1 MRLTRLGRVLSAITL
16 AFSFAALTSGSA
28 QTRALIPVDLELVL
42 AVDVSASMDQDEQMI
57 QRRGYAEA
65 FRHPAVINAIK
76 NAGEG
81 RIVVTYLEW
90 AEQVNQTVPWMV
102 IANDRDARA
111 FAAKLEAAPLYS
123 QRRTSISNALATG
136 GALIEQNQ
144 YQGLR
149 RVIDISGDGPN
160 NSGATVNVARDA
172 VVGRGVIINGLPI
185 LLNKPPT
192 WYDIADLDKYYKD
205 CVIGGRGAFVLPVR
219 SIGELAG
226 TIRTKLVTEIADLAP
241 REGGFMLA
249 KAAAPVAKAD
259 CMVGEK
265 NWGMRRFDGGGARF
279 QPRR

>member
-1 MRLTRLGRVLSAITL
+1 MQGARLRHAFGALLLT
-16 AFSFAALTSGSA
+16 FSFAALTASSA
-28 QTRALIPVDLELVL
+28 QTRATIPVDLELVL
-42 AVDVSASMDQDEQMI
+42 AVDVSASMDEDEQLI

-65 FRHPAVINAIK
+65 FRHPAVISAIK

-81 RIVVTYLEW
+81 RIAVTYLEW

-102 IANDRDARA
+102 IANERDARA
-111 FAAKLEAAPLYS
+111 FAAKLDAAPLYS

-160 NSGATVNVARDA
+160 NSGAGVNVARDA

-241 REGGFMLA
+241 RESGFILA
-249 KAAAPVAKAD
+249 RVTAPVAKAD

-265 NWGMRRFDGGGARF
+265 NWGMRRFDGGGQF

>member
-1 MRLTRLGRVLSAITL
+1 MRLARLGPVFGALAL
-16 AFSFAALTSGSA
+16 AFSFATLAASSA
-28 QTRALIPVDLELVL
+28 QTRATIPVDLELVL
-42 AVDVSASMDQDEQMI
+42 AVDVSASMDEEEQMI

-65 FRHPAVINAIK
+65 FRHPAVISAIK
-76 NAGEG
+76 NSGEG
-81 RIVVTYLEW
+81 RIAVTYLEW

-144 YQGLR
+144 YQGVR

-172 VVGRGVIINGLPI
+172 VVGRGVVINGLPI
-185 LLNKPPT
+185 LLNKPTT

-226 TIRTKLVTEIADLAP
+226 TIRSKLVTEIADLGP
-241 REGGFMLA
+241 RESGFMLA
-249 KAAAPVAKAD
+249 RAAAPVAKAD
-259 CMVGEK
+259 CTIGEK
-265 NWGMRRFDGGGARF
+265 NWGMRRFDDRGLR
-279 QPRR
+279 PRR